1 MQSPQKDTL
10 PYLSLAADLQPPPSP
25 RTHRA
30 LRRLQS
36 AHSLGGNRNQPSL
49 ISQQR
54 LREQQAQQQQEAQQ
68 QQQTQQQQIQQQ
80 HVQDQPPVSP
90 TKSRAPDI
98 AASTTTTSTTAAST
112 TSTTS
117 TTTTAATA
125 ATTDSPSRGRANSD
139 AEPPLTYQMNVFNAS
154 KRSGARKPVFSHGHL
169 SLAQII
175 RDGPTDGDYLGAL
188 ESARWKVIDEG
199 VKSAEDGMVSLHG
212 DARTQGCLEERER
225 GEGEMMMLLSWQ
237 KADPFIC

>member
-1 MQSPQKDTL
+1 M
-10 PYLSLAADLQPPPSP
+10 
-25 RTHRA
+25 
-30 LRRLQS
+30 
-36 AHSLGGNRNQPSL
+36 
-49 ISQQR
+49 
-54 LREQQAQQQQEAQQ
+54 
-68 QQQTQQQQIQQQ
+68 
-80 HVQDQPPVSP
+80 SP

-112 TSTTS
+112 TSTTT

-125 ATTDSPSRGRANSD
+125 ATTTDSPSRGRANSD

-154 KRSGARKPVFSHGHL
+154 RRSGARKPVFSHGHL

-199 VKSAEDGMVSLHG
+199 VKSAEDGMVSL
-212 DARTQGCLEERER
+212 TWGCPAPGRESW
-225 GEGEMMMLLSWQ
+225 GKKAEGEMMMMMMLWQ
-237 KADPFIC
+237 KADPSIY

>member
-1 MQSPQKDTL
+1 MATMQSPQKDTL

-54 LREQQAQQQQEAQQ
+54 LREQQAQQ